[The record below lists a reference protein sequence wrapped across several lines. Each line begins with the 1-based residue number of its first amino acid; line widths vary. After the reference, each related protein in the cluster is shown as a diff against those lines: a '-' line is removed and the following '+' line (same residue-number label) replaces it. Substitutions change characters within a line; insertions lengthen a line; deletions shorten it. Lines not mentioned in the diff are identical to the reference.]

1 MYNPKD
7 ENYAFQFNLQQYHAN
22 DTKSRRHALIP
33 MKEKEGGIIN
43 HKEI

>member
-1 MYNPKD
+1 MEK
-7 ENYAFQFNLQQYHAN
+7 NYIFQFNIQQYHAN
-22 DTKSRRHALIP
+22 GTKSKRYALIP